1 MIEKPKSIH
10 QWKLDHWK
18 GTPMLSYE
26 AELVRPAG
34 TRVSSASSDG
44 KVRVLYF
51 WASWCGPCRKTAP
64 MLDALYTEVG
74 PEQLELLAV
83 SSEER
88 GVIEAYLLDSKTSFP
103 IVHDVE
109 GHFKLDYE
117 VKKLPTIVVIDGAG
131 SVVSWDT
138 SVSGVRRAVQTV
150 RSLLA
155 S

>member
-1 MIEKPKSIH
+1 
-10 QWKLDHWK
+10 
-18 GTPMLSYE
+18 
-26 AELVRPAG
+26 
-34 TRVSSASSDG
+34 
-44 KVRVLYF
+44 
-51 WASWCGPCRKTAP
+51 
-64 MLDALYTEVG
+64 
-74 PEQLELLAV
+74 
-83 SSEER
+83 
-88 GVIEAYLLDSKTSFP
+88 
-103 IVHDVE
+103 VE